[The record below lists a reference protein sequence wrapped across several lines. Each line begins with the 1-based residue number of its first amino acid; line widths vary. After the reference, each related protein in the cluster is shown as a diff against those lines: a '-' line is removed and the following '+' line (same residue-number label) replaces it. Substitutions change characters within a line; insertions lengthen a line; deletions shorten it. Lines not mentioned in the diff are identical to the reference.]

1 MNLCRYTLRMGWSQF
16 GGQKYMARFD
26 EIMGEFEGK
35 FALTGAASV
44 LHPVGHALLPMACCV
59 FIAKS

>member
-1 MNLCRYTLRMGWSQF
+1 
-16 GGQKYMARFD
+16 MAWLEENMD
-26 EIMGEFEGK
+26 NFEGK
-35 FALTGAASV
+35 FALTGRALL